1 MWERS
6 SVQLV
11 TFLCDVALDFT
22 CTQNRWQ
29 IGILYY
35 FPRVC
40 FELLYFYSPPNLL
53 KLKFYKLFVH
63 CNHGVYFPVTVFHND
78 QELKENVIKYT
89 HVDFKISS
97 NKYLFPLFFF
107 FFPQWSFHRTRRGVP
122 SQGVTLIGSPP
133 FPKSQSSACCR
144 ITYKVNFVCP
154 CFAHKW
160 KCKVQSSA

>member
-1 MWERS
+1 M
-6 SVQLV
+6 V

-40 FELLYFYSPPNLL
+40 FELLYFYSSPNLL

-107 FFPQWSFHRTRRGVP
+107 FSPMIISPHTSRCAFSRGHP
-122 SQGVTLIGSPP
+122 D
-133 FPKSQSSACCR
+133 R
-144 ITYKVNFVCP
+144 ITALSQIPIFCMLSNHLQGEFRMPLLCT
-154 CFAHKW
+154 
-160 KCKVQSSA
+160 